1 MLSRD
6 SGASVKAE
14 HVYDGFRNTFGENAL
29 GIILGIGQF
38 GSSKNWIIQFKS
50 ESTFSSSLGK
60 DILIGSQSFT
70 LKDANEYYK
79 SKDKDNNRPFTMVA
93 FFRIHWLPIDYDE
106 SNIQEFLVK
115 NASYMKVMEIKK
127 ETLLADKRVLYLQNT
142 RNILTN

>member
-79 SKDKDNNRPFTMVA
+79 SNT
-93 FFRIHWLPIDYDE
+93 
-106 SNIQEFLVK
+106 
-115 NASYMKVMEIKK
+115 
-127 ETLLADKRVLYLQNT
+127 TLLLAFYASASIRLRYFYSGTGCKNT
-142 RNILTN
+142 